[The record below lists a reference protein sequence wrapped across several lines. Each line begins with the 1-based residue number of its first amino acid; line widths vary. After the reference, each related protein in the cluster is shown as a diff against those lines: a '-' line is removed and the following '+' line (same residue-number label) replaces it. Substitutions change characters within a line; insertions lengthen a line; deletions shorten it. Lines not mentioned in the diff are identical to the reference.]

1 MSGIIYGTIKDGNN
15 LLEESINQNERK
27 SHEKQITLGFVCAS
41 FIGLAYL
48 GSSSI
53 EFSNIETK
61 IISEV
66 SPVQLESKS
75 LEIINDIPSENELL
89 NEVGLPSMNTCE
101 LEKMNTD
108 LLSFSEA
115 FGYFRQCLGSNSSFQ
130 WKGLE
135 YTTILI
141 EEVIVQMAD
150 SVQVDENSIDTEIS
164 QIR

>member
-1 MSGIIYGTIKDGNN
+1 MKD
-15 LLEESINQNERK
+15 K
-27 SHEKQITLGFVCAS
+27 MTLGLVGAF
-41 FIGLAYL
+41 FIGLAYF

-53 EFSNIETK
+53 ESSNIETE

-66 SPVQLESKS
+66 SPIQLESKS

-89 NEVGLPSMNTCE
+89 NEVEFSSMNSCK
-101 LEKMNTD
+101 LGKMDTD

-115 FGYFRQCLGSNSSFQ
+115 FGYFRQCLGSDSSFQ
-130 WKGLE
+130 WKGSE
-135 YTTILI
+135 YTTILL
-141 EEVIVQMAD
+141 EEVIIQMAD

>member
-1 MSGIIYGTIKDGNN
+1 MKD
-15 LLEESINQNERK
+15 QM
-27 SHEKQITLGFVCAS
+27 TLGLVCAF
-41 FIGLAYL
+41 FIGLAYF

-53 EFSNIETK
+53 KFSTIETK

-66 SPVQLESKS
+66 SPVQLENKS

-89 NEVGLPSMNTCE
+89 NEVGLSSINSCQS
-101 LEKMNTD
+101 EKIDTN

-115 FGYFRQCLGSNSSFQ
+115 FGYFRQCLGSDSSFQ
-130 WKGLE
+130 WKGSE
-135 YTTILI
+135 YTTILL
-141 EEVIVQMAD
+141 EEVIIQMAD

>member
-1 MSGIIYGTIKDGNN
+1 MKD
-15 LLEESINQNERK
+15 K
-27 SHEKQITLGFVCAS
+27 MTLGLVCAF
-41 FIGLAYL
+41 FIGLAYF

-53 EFSNIETK
+53 KTSNVETE

-66 SPVQLESKS
+66 PPVQLESES

-89 NEVGLPSMNTCE
+89 NEVELSSINSCE
-101 LEKMNTD
+101 SEKIDAD

-115 FGYFRQCLGSNSSFQ
+115 FGYFRQCLGSDSSFQ
-130 WKGLE
+130 WKGSE
-135 YTTILI
+135 YTTILL
-141 EEVIVQMAD
+141 EEVIIQMAD